1 VPGSCSTPPGDNEE
15 FEAEFFGDVPVV
27 NGKTYPYL
35 EVEPRSYRFRT
46 LNGSNGRAFNMTLE
60 DADDQN
66 ADVPLVRQIAT
77 DLGFLDAPVSIGP
90 GGDLSSLT
98 LNGAERA
105 DVVVDF
111 AGFEGRTFHVTN
123 DAETPYAGENTGT
136 DMPELLQIRVGET
149 VTEPDETIP
158 LTRFLRQIRKR
169 YPRTDLP
176 VETTRYMTLDTG
188 TIPVDNVDLDSH
200 FLNNA
205 LWTDAEAVETVS
217 LDTSEDWV
225 LANTTGD
232 VHPIHLHLVD
242 FDVVK
247 RQDFDVDG
255 FFESLGGAEGGGA
268 REQAVKD
275 NLGDPRPDL
284 PNEAGPKDTVSVFPD
299 EAVTIRPSF
308 TDFTGYYVW
317 HCHILEH
324 EDQEMML
331 PYVVQ

>member
-1 VPGSCSTPPGDNEE
+1 
-15 FEAEFFGDVPVV
+15 
-27 NGKTYPYL
+27 
-35 EVEPRSYRFRT
+35 
-46 LNGSNGRAFNMTLE
+46 
-60 DADDQN
+60 
-66 ADVPLVRQIAT
+66 
-77 DLGFLDAPVSIGP
+77 
-90 GGDLSSLT
+90 
-98 LNGAERA
+98 
-105 DVVVDF
+105 
-111 AGFEGRTFHVTN
+111 
-123 DAETPYAGENTGT
+123 
-136 DMPELLQIRVGET
+136 
-149 VTEPDETIP
+149 
-158 LTRFLRQIRKR
+158 
-169 YPRTDLP
+169 
-176 VETTRYMTLDTG
+176 MTLDTG